1 MKLLA
6 VSRFTQNLAY
16 MASCLLRPLCGCIP
30 GPKLGQISGMRRAKH
45 THPFYLRT
53 DSSCWRYEAA
63 LRGITTTFTNLAA
76 VTAIA
81 GAGFAVD
88 WWWFWLTRTRRTT
101 GPWQSRG

>member
-1 MKLLA
+1 
-6 VSRFTQNLAY
+6 
-16 MASCLLRPLCGCIP
+16 
-30 GPKLGQISGMRRAKH
+30 MRRAKH

-76 VTAIA
+76 FTAIA

-88 WWWFWLTRTRRTT
+88 WWWFLADADQADDWTLAIARLIERIRLADRRMAAPP
-101 GPWQSRG
+101 GVGMKLLVGGVAR